1 MKRAVCLA
9 AGLILASATQSLA
22 QDAAKV
28 SPGTTKVIFENAYIR
43 VIRSTFKPGET
54 EPTHTHPAGWY
65 YVTHGGTL
73 KVTGADGKTEMWKA
87 TTGHNEWGDGE
98 AAHSATNRGKH
109 PLEYLLVEV
118 KAAPNKAAP

>member
-9 AGLILASATQSLA
+9 AGLILASATQCLA

-54 EPTHTHPAGWY
+54 EDW
-65 YVTHGGTL
+65 
-73 KVTGADGKTEMWKA
+73 ADKRGYDL
-87 TTGHNEWGDGE
+87 NE
-98 AAHSATNRGKH
+98 
-109 PLEYLLVEV
+109 
-118 KAAPNKAAP
+118 